1 MINRTLVTLLLI
13 IMHFPLCGQ
22 IRLPGY
28 QGEKVNPA
36 LYMGQWPARWISMPD
51 EPADIYGVYHFRKTF
66 ELDTLPQHFWV
77 HVSADNRYKLYINGS
92 LVSLGP
98 ARGNVFNWNFE
109 TVDLS
114 SCLRQGKNVLA
125 AVVWNYGDKKPL
137 AQMSFNRTGFIVQG
151 NTAAEAVVNTNVGLY
166 QKWRIQYL
174 GNSRLRILCGW
185 SRRIVGCSIISL
197 GMGTIGL

>member
-125 AVVWNYGDKKPL
+125 AVVWNYGDK
-137 AQMSFNRTGFIVQG
+137 
-151 NTAAEAVVNTNVGLY
+151 
-166 QKWRIQYL
+166 
-174 GNSRLRILCGW
+174 
-185 SRRIVGCSIISL
+185 SL
-197 GMGTIGL
+197 WHK